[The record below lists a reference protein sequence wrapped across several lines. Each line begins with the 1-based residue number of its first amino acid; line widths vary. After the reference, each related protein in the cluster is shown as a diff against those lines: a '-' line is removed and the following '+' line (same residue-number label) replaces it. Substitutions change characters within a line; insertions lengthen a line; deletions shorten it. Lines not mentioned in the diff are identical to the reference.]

1 MTPQTPAA
9 LRASLDARLLLVAS
23 QRATDVNRLRRH
35 LTFQRILR
43 RLAADGRW
51 VLKGGFLLEARL
63 GAARARATR
72 DLDLTS
78 VVELDADDLRAA
90 IIAALAADVD
100 TDGFVFRV
108 TGVHRHLAANR
119 SGLHLSVSADLAGR
133 PFATVRIDVVAR
145 PDEVVGGTERVVLT
159 PVVDVDGW
167 APVTVPAVD
176 LGQHVAE
183 KLHALCSLDVH
194 PRPSTRVKD
203 LVDIV
208 LLLDAGVLD
217 ETHAAERMQAVF
229 RARATPLPHNLP
241 TPPAAWR
248 ADYAALVA
256 QVGHDVP
263 AYEAAIVLTRELV
276 ERLTRHQTDPNHQ
289 ETHS

>member
-1 MTPQTPAA
+1 MTARTPAA

-23 QRATDVNRLRRH
+23 ERMTDVNRLRRH

-43 RLAADGRW
+43 RLAADERW
-51 VLKGGFLLEARL
+51 VLKGGYLLEARL
-63 GAARARATR
+63 GARARATR

-78 VVELDADDLRAA
+78 AVNLEADDLRAS
-90 IIAALAADVD
+90 ITAALATDVD
-100 TDGFVFRV
+100 ADGFVFRV
-108 TGVHRHLAANR
+108 TGARPHLADDG

-145 PDEVVGGTERVVLT
+145 PDEVAGGTERVVLA
-159 PVVDVDGW
+159 PVIDVEGW
-167 APVTVPAVD
+167 APVAVPAVD

-183 KLHALCSLDVH
+183 KLHALCSLDAH

-217 ETHAAERMQAVF
+217 EAHAADRLHAVF
-229 RARATPLPHNLP
+229 RARHTPWPQGLP

-256 QVGHDVP
+256 QIGHELP
-263 AYEAAIVLTRELV
+263 AYDEALASARALV
-276 ERLTRHQTDPNHQ
+276 DRLTRHDLNPDHQ
-289 ETHS
+289 EPHP